1 MAQPKSITF
10 SSNGRLQSYKDDL
23 LRGFTNR
30 TGMTALVSPQTVGSR
45 TESVEEKHLIG
56 SDIPR
61 IDGTERTSGRAKY
74 SGDWKVPDMLY
85 SRIIQSTIPH
95 GFVRK
100 IDASKALSIPGVRAI
115 ITCLDD
121 NTFWSVGEREH
132 KRRVFTDHVRFI
144 GDCIGAVAAT
154 SRRAAQEAVEAI
166 DVQYEELPAVFNI
179 KDALK
184 PEAPKIWDD
193 GNVIVP
199 LKYGFGNLSEAFNR
213 GDLVI
218 ERDYSTSRVHNAP
231 METAVSL
238 AWWDSSLEKLTLI
251 ASTQGVFN
259 CRKAVADSLTLAED
273 KVHVTCLYKGGGFG
287 NKGNS
292 LYYDLVSALL
302 AKKARKPVITE
313 FTREQDFVA
322 VHGRWSSDQ
331 HMKAAVDTKNGKI
344 LAVDLDALCDIGGYT
359 RHVKQGSFVNGAE
372 IYYSCDAWSAQVRA
386 VYTNSPPTAHMRA
399 PTGPQACFASE
410 TLVDEI
416 AHELNYD
423 PLEFRLRNS
432 VTKYHGDKDFVST
445 SMNLCLREGAELFG
459 WKEKWR
465 RPEIARRN
473 HDGTSKLR
481 GVGVA
486 MANFHASLG
495 SGDALLRLVRKG
507 DLAVL
512 QVCIGLV
519 DIGTGAKS
527 TMAIIA
533 ADEFGIPLEDTRV
546 IWGDTESCP
555 TGPGEGGS
563 RATTVVGTA
572 VRAAARRLKQSIRS
586 FVASRYRV
594 PLEEID
600 IQAGKVL
607 SKRQA
612 ISLPLGKV
620 LELMG
625 REEIEEREVKP
636 AAVPENLSPRYAFAA
651 HFCEVEVDTET
662 GEIAVVGYT
671 AAHES
676 GEIIN
681 RLTARNQV
689 QGSIVMGIG
698 MALSER
704 VLVDQN
710 YGTMSNASFMKY
722 KLPGNSMTPKIEV
735 VFVND
740 RNDSLGPKSLGEI
753 PLLPVPP
760 AIGNAIFNATG
771 VRLRQTPFLPE
782 ALLGSFSS

>member
-1 MAQPKSITF
+1 
-10 SSNGRLQSYKDDL
+10 
-23 LRGFTNR
+23 
-30 TGMTALVSPQTVGSR
+30 
-45 TESVEEKHLIG
+45 
-56 SDIPR
+56 
-61 IDGTERTSGRAKY
+61 
-74 SGDWKVPDMLY
+74 
-85 SRIIQSTIPH
+85 PH
-95 GFVRK
+95 GFVRG
-100 IDASKALSIPGVRAI
+100 IDTTKALSIPGVKAV

-121 NTFWSVGEREH
+121 TTLWSVGEREH

-154 SRRAAQEAVEAI
+154 SRRVAQEAVEAI
-166 DVQYEELPAVFNI
+166 EVQYEALPAVFSI
-179 KDALK
+179 KDAMR

-193 GNVIVP
+193 GNVIGP

-213 GDLVI
+213 GNLII

-259 CRKAVADSLTLAED
+259 CRKAVADSLVLAEER
-273 KVHVTCLYKGGGFG
+273 VHVTCLYKGGGFG

-292 LYYDLVSALL
+292 LYYDLISALL
-302 AKKARKPVITE
+302 AKKARKPVMTE
-313 FTREQDFVA
+313 FSREQDFVA

-331 HMKAAVDTKNGKI
+331 HLKAVVDTKQGRI
-344 LAVDLDALCDIGGYT
+344 LAVDLDAFCDIGGYT

-372 IYYSCDAWSAQVRA
+372 IYYSCEAWSAQVRG
-386 VYTNSPPTAHMRA
+386 VYTNSPSTAHMRA

-410 TLVDEI
+410 TLADEI
-416 AHELNYD
+416 AHQLSYD

-432 VTKYHGDKDFVST
+432 VSRYHGEKNFVST
-445 SMNLCLREGAELFG
+445 SMNLCLRAGAETFG
-459 WKEKWR
+459 WKQKWR
-465 RPEIARRN
+465 RPEGVMRDNGAC
-473 HDGTSKLR
+473 SKLR

-486 MANFHASLG
+486 MANFHANLG

-533 ADEFGIPLEDTRV
+533 ADVLGIPLENTRV

-555 TGPGEGGS
+555 IGPGESGS

-572 VRAAARRLKQSIRS
+572 VRAAARRLKQTILS
-586 FVASRYRV
+586 FVSERYRV
-594 PLEEID
+594 PLED
-600 IQAGKVL
+600 IYIRGGKVS
-607 SKRQA
+607 SKRPL
-612 ISLPLGKV
+612 ISLSLAKV

-625 REEIEEREVKP
+625 REEIEEREVKAP
-636 AAVPENLSPRYAFAA
+636 AAPENLPPRYAFAA
-651 HFCEVEVDTET
+651 HFCEVEVDIET

-689 QGSIVMGIG
+689 RGAIVMGIG

-710 YGTMSNASFMKY
+710 YGAMSNASFMKY
-722 KLPGNSMTPKIEV
+722 KLPSNSMAPNIKV
-735 VFVND
+735 VFVRD
-740 RNDSLGPKSLGEI
+740 RNDTLGPKPLGEI
-753 PLLPVPP
+753 PLLPVPA
-760 AIGNAIFNATG
+760 AIGNALFNATG

-782 ALLGSFSS
+782 TLLGSLSS